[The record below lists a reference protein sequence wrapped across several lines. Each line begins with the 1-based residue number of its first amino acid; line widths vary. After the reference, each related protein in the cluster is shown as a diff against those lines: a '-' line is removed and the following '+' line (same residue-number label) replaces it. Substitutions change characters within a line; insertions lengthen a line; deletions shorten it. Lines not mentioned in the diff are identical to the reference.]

1 MIFIVSALYPEAKPL
16 IEYFQLKKVSQ
27 ISRIQLYE
35 NNGIVLAISGV
46 GIISSAIAT
55 TYLLTKYEAKATDT
69 ILNIGIAGAARLK
82 FETGDLIYCHKIIH
96 HDTRRNYYP
105 DILVEHSFSEGVL
118 ETFSTI
124 VDLSMNKE
132 VIGDLVDMEGA
143 GFFEAAAT
151 FLPPHQIHVLKIV
164 SDQLKPTVVTSYD
177 ISQLI
182 KNQLESIAA
191 FMKNLQE
198 VSFTDPEVLTE
209 EDLQLL
215 QQLRDHLRL
224 TITMYHQLIHLTKQY
239 KIRTKEPLDTL
250 QSYLDVEVKTKS
262 EGKTYFEQIR
272 KQLLY
277 T

>member
-1 MIFIVSALYPEAKPL
+1 M
-16 IEYFQLKKVSQ
+16 KV
-27 ISRIQLYE
+27 SRIQLYE
-35 NNGIVLAISGV
+35 NNGIVLAVSGV
-46 GIISSAIAT
+46 GITSSAIAT
-55 TYLLTKYEAKATDT
+55 TYLLTKYEVKATDT
-69 ILNIGIAGAARLK
+69 ILNIGVAGAKSQKLQ
-82 FETGDLIYCHKIIH
+82 GDLIYCHKIIH
-96 HDTRRNYYP
+96 HDTKHNYYP

-124 VDLSMNKE
+124 VDLSMSKE

-143 GFFEAAAT
+143 GFFEAAST

-191 FMKNLQE
+191 FIKNLQE

-239 KIRTKEPLDTL
+239 KIRTKEPLDLL
-250 QSYLDVEVKTKS
+250 QSYLHVEVKTKS

>member
-1 MIFIVSALYPEAKPL
+1 MIFIISALYPEAKPL
-16 IEYFQLKKVSQ
+16 IEYFQLKKVLKV
-27 ISRIQLYE
+27 SRIQLYE
-35 NNGIVLAISGV
+35 NNGIVLAVSGV
-46 GIISSAIAT
+46 GITSSAIAT
-55 TYLLTKYEAKATDT
+55 TYLLTKYEVKATDT
-69 ILNIGIAGAARLK
+69 ILNIGVAGAKSQKLQ
-82 FETGDLIYCHKIIH
+82 GDLIYCHKIIH
-96 HDTRRNYYP
+96 HDTKHNYYP

-124 VDLSMNKE
+124 VDLSMSKE

-143 GFFEAAAT
+143 GFFEAAST

-191 FMKNLQE
+191 FIKNLQE

-239 KIRTKEPLDTL
+239 KIRTKEPLDLL
-250 QSYLDVEVKTKS
+250 QSYLHVEVKTKS